1 MALTPRGLALH
12 TLGTARESVGVYLC
26 TIYSGRHKT
35 AQWGRLGLGD
45 VRGVHIKLRGEEK
58 EPQREGQEDARDRE
72 TPNPSSSSS
81 PSFFLVLLKRQS
93 SIGAF
98 GRSRAFPESEGS
110 TSGFCSACQL
120 VPL

>member
-12 TLGTARESVGVYLC
+12 TLGTARESGGVYLC
-26 TIYSGRHKT
+26 TIYSTRHKT

-58 EPQREGQEDARDRE
+58 ELQRGAGGKRERE

-81 PSFFLVLLKRQS
+81 SSFFLVFLK
-93 SIGAF
+93 
-98 GRSRAFPESEGS
+98 
-110 TSGFCSACQL
+110 
-120 VPL
+120 